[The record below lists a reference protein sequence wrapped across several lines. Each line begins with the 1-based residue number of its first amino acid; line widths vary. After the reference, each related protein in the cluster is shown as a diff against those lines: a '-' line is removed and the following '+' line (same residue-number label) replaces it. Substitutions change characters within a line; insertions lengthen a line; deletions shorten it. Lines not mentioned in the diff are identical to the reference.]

1 MVSGGSLQRMVS
13 GITDQIA
20 PELRRHIIISHC
32 SGAEVWGFDSQGV
45 STSNFL
51 QHSVYSFCA

>member
-1 MVSGGSLQRMVS
+1 MVS

-32 SGAEVWGFDSQGV
+32 SGAEVWGFDSQGA
-45 STSNFL
+45 L
-51 QHSVYSFCA
+51 QEQPYYSHYEDIFTPGMRET